1 MCVSYGA
8 YGVGSRFNNA
18 DATIV
23 FLFTARKRTKWLLDL
38 FASISQLAR
47 VQVIKVYF
55 FYHTR
60 LSWRRTLFKEVY
72 EEMFITRSSCRE
84 ERSFVCM
91 SVYEDSVVCTIP
103 LSFIEVYFGFEI
115 GFSFLLSHS
124 ALGLRLYLD
133 YIL

>member
-1 MCVSYGA
+1 M
-8 YGVGSRFNNA
+8 
-18 DATIV
+18 

-38 FASISQLAR
+38 FTSISQLAR
-47 VQVIKVYF
+47 VQVIKVFF
-55 FYHTR
+55 FYTTLGSHGGARKTT
-60 LSWRRTLFKEVY
+60 LYLFKEVY

-84 ERSFVCM
+84 ERSFICM

-103 LSFIEVYFGFEI
+103 LSFIEGHFGFEI
-115 GFSFLLSHS
+115 GFSFLSSHS